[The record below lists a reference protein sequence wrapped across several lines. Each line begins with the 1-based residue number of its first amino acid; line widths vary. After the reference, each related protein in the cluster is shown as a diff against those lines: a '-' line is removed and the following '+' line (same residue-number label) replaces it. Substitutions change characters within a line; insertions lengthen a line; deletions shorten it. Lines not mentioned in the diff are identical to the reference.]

1 MLDFYEIKYEISRDE
16 EPAIAADLG
25 LMFTEEY
32 ADLDI
37 YLKTRRRDAFKLK
50 VTGEGNIFYQ
60 IKLVNG
66 VFVIMGKALEN
77 EQLQELLKTH
87 PIEIEMNRINRVY
100 AWKKFMV
107 KCDFDYIK
115 QFPDKAFLKIY
126 SISREPVEEAK
137 ADLIASGFRDTVDL
151 PYNKLYW
158 KEHPEFRQ
166 VISRK

>member
-1 MLDFYEIKYEISRDE
+1 MLDFYEVKYQISRDE
-16 EPAIAADLG
+16 EPEVASSLG

-32 ADLDI
+32 TDLDI
-37 YLKTRRRDAFKLK
+37 YLKTRRHDSFKLK
-50 VTGEGNIFYQ
+50 VSGEGTIFYQ
-60 IKLVNG
+60 IKLMKG
-66 VFVIMGKALEN
+66 VFVIMGKTVDQE
-77 EQLQELLKTH
+77 ELQNLMTKH

-115 QFPDKAFLKIY
+115 QFPDRAFLKVY

-137 ADLIASGFRDTVDL
+137 QYLSANGFSETVDL

-158 KEHPEFRQ
+158 HEHPEF
-166 VISRK
+166 KK